1 METKRYYNYGGYLES
16 KVLEYDIDNND
27 LQILSYIAMIYASDK
42 MEMINYENE
51 YYVWL
56 KVEKIVEDN
65 PRLRI
70 KKRALETRIAYL
82 VDKGLIKKVVKCD
95 DKNIKKTYFRIT
107 DKYREML
114 FSVNTFIEID
124 ESSEN
129 ENEIETNIEETLAP
143 KKNEVLPFADEIFL
157 IFNYWNEMDI
167 HHHREL
173 TEEIEKV
180 IKKALK
186 ENSVDEI
193 KLCINRYNQVIKD
206 ERYFFNT
213 KWTLVQFLKQKN
225 AMNDFKDDGS
235 KWQNYINSKQGKK
248 AQENQIL
255 SNVQMSKG
263 WFD

>member
-1 METKRYYNYGGYLES
+1 MEAKRYYNYGGYLEK

-42 MEMINYENE
+42 MEMINYEDE

-65 PRLRI
+65 PRLRV

-82 VDKGLIKKVVKCD
+82 VEKGLIKKIVKCD
-95 DKNIKKTYFRIT
+95 NKNIKKTYFRVT

-114 FSVNTFIEID
+114 FSTGTFEINN
-124 ESSEN
+124 N
-129 ENEIETNIEETLAP
+129 EFYEEPKQEKTKEPPKNEI
-143 KKNEVLPFADEIFL
+143 LPFADEIFL
-157 IFNYWNEMDI
+157 IFNYWNEMGI
-167 HHHREL
+167 HHHRNL
-173 TEEIEKV
+173 TEEIEKA

-193 KLCINRYNQVIKD
+193 KLYIDRYAQVIKD
-206 ERYFFNT
+206 EKYFFNT
-213 KWTLVQFLKQKN
+213 EWTLVQFLKQKN

-235 KWQNYINSKQGKK
+235 KWLNYLNSKQGKK
-248 AQENQIL
+248 AQEKNIL
-255 SNVQMSKG
+255 NNVKMSEG
-263 WFD
+263 WFN